1 MLKSWLL
8 FMPTFEILLLIAAAL
23 SNLADSKHF
32 AFNWQLEFS
41 VPFKRQKHCCV
52 SFTLGNNFSKKQL
65 QRSNTDKLTEN
76 YLTYDWKE
84 RRKIVWHNK
93 EIHSLKIGACFQVTK
108 GESYLSNFF
117 ATTHNK
123 CLKMYIKKK
132 KQKSTIK
139 HHFLSCFTQLT

>member
-8 FMPTFEILLLIAAAL
+8 FMPTFKILLLIAAAL

-41 VPFKRQKHCCV
+41 VPFKRQKRCV
-52 SFTLGNNFSKKQL
+52 GFTLDNNFSKTVTA
-65 QRSNTDKLTEN
+65 NTDKLTEN
-76 YLTYDWKE
+76 FLTYDWKE

-93 EIHSLKIGACFQVTK
+93 EIHSLKTGACFQVTK
-108 GESYLSNFF
+108 GVSYLSNFF

>member
-1 MLKSWLL
+1 M
-8 FMPTFEILLLIAAAL
+8 
-23 SNLADSKHF
+23 
-32 AFNWQLEFS
+32 
-41 VPFKRQKHCCV
+41 
-52 SFTLGNNFSKKQL
+52 
-65 QRSNTDKLTEN
+65 NTDKLTEN

-108 GESYLSNFF
+108 GVSYLSNFF

-132 KQKSTIK
+132 ETKKYNQTP
-139 HHFLSCFTQLT
+139 FFELFNTTDLTTQDINELVRPRKIWVP

>member
-8 FMPTFEILLLIAAAL
+8 FMPTFEILLLITAAL

-32 AFNWQLEFS
+32 AFNWRLEFS
-41 VPFKRQKHCCV
+41 VPPKRQKHCCV

-65 QRSNTDKLTEN
+65 QRTLKLTEN

-108 GESYLSNFF
+108 GVSYLSNFF

-132 KQKSTIK
+132 KQKNTIK
-139 HHFLSCFTQLT
+139 HHFLSCLTQLT